1 VYQTLPGNPRL
12 RLAAADPS
20 TPAERLREL
29 PTPAQLH
36 GRFRQLKTICARLGV
51 PMTAVVVRLE
61 ALDRMREELGGGA
74 ALRSLVAAA
83 DRLATSTR
91 EGDELGRWSDD
102 ELGLLCPGATPEAL
116 RELTSAL
123 AATLE
128 QVRVR
133 HELQDGIQI
142 TLPLR
147 VELSLV
153 HDLGEEPQ
161 SEEDELPP
169 PLRHLHV
176 A

>member
-1 VYQTLPGNPRL
+1 
-12 RLAAADPS
+12 
-20 TPAERLREL
+20 
-29 PTPAQLH
+29 
-36 GRFRQLKTICARLGV
+36 
-51 PMTAVVVRLE
+51 MTAVVVRLE